1 MTQMVH
7 LTTAD
12 DVTEAEEI
20 QAFLADA
27 DVESELQPVEEAD
40 AVAVLV
46 PESKLE
52 DAEDLLAAMTDAD
65 DAISEP

>member
-20 QAFLADA
+20 QALLADA
-27 DVESELQPVEEAD
+27 DIETDLQPVDEAD

-52 DAEDLLAAMTDAD
+52 DAEDLLAAMTD
-65 DAISEP
+65 DAE

>member
-1 MTQMVH
+1 MSQMVH

-20 QAFLADA
+20 QALLAEG
-27 DVESELQPVEEAD
+27 DVECELQPVDEAD

-52 DAEDLLAAMTDAD
+52 DAEDLLAGMSDAD
-65 DAISEP
+65 DAVPE

>member
-12 DVTEAEEI
+12 DVTVAEEI

-27 DVESELQPVEEAD
+27 DVNSELQPVNDAD

-52 DAEDLLAAMTDAD
+52 DAEDLLAAMADAD

>member
-12 DVTEAEEI
+12 DVTVAEEI

-27 DVESELQPVEEAD
+27 DVNSELQPVDDAD

-52 DAEDLLAAMTDAD
+52 DAEDLLAAMADAD

>member
-12 DVTEAEEI
+12 DVAEAEEI
-20 QAFLADA
+20 QAMLAEA
-27 DVESELQPVEEAD
+27 DVASELQPVEEAD

-46 PESKLE
+46 PESRLE
-52 DAEDLLAAMTDAD
+52 DAEELLAGMADSD
-65 DAISEP
+65 DAAPE

>member
-12 DVTEAEEI
+12 DVAEAEEI
-20 QAFLADA
+20 QAMLAEA
-27 DVESELQPVEEAD
+27 DVASELQPVDEAD

-46 PESKLE
+46 PESRLE
-52 DAEDLLAAMTDAD
+52 DAEELLAGMADSD
-65 DAISEP
+65 DAAPE

>member
-20 QAFLADA
+20 QALLADA

-52 DAEDLLAAMTDAD
+52 DAEDLLAGLAD
-65 DAISEP
+65 GRRRP

>member
-20 QAFLADA
+20 QAVLADA
-27 DVESELQPVEEAD
+27 DIKSELQPVEEAD

-52 DAEDLLAAMTDAD
+52 DAEDALAAMTDDSVA
-65 DAISEP
+65 E